1 VPNTRAIQI
10 GLKGHLPEL
19 YVNSIL
25 LSVEDVLTA
34 LSGKIE
40 KTHEQMSMA
49 SSKNL
54 PTNPME
60 ELSDQPPVE
69 RPYGKSTKVSSLSL
83 LSACRL
89 PKCLAVAIVL
99 LFSEQEH
106 APCIL
111 ELMQNWGRSVNV
123 TLQASRLYGI
133 IMSLRQ
139 NDVPSHTWV

>member
-1 VPNTRAIQI
+1 MT
-10 GLKGHLPEL
+10 
-19 YVNSIL
+19 
-25 LSVEDVLTA
+25 TA

-54 PTNPME
+54 PA
-60 ELSDQPPVE
+60 
-69 RPYGKSTKVSSLSL
+69 SLSR

-89 PKCLAVAIVL
+89 PKCLAVAKVS
-99 LFSEQEH
+99 LFSEQER